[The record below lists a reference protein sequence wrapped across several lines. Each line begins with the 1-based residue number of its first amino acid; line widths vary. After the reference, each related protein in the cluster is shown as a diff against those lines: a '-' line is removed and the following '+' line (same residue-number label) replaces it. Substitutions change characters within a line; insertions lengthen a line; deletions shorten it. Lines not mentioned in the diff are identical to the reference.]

1 MRIWLQL
8 AWIWFCNLFKSERR
22 LKAEN
27 IALRH
32 QLNVAIRRMPRR
44 PNLTGADRAALV
56 WLYRLC
62 PEVLSAVAIV
72 RPETVV
78 RWHRLGFRAFWRW
91 KSRNLGGRPKI
102 DDEIRNLVRR
112 MCKEN
117 PLWGAPRIHGELLKL
132 GFNVAQSTV
141 SKYMIRRRGPPSQG
155 WKTFLRNHADGIA
168 AVDFLVVPTIT
179 FERLFAF
186 VIVNLERRRI
196 IWIGITANPTAE
208 WLANQITQAFPWDTA
223 PTYLIRDNDGA
234 YGVLF
239 TRRLWAMGI
248 RDRPITPK
256 SPWQNGYV
264 ERVIG
269 SIRRECLDHI
279 VVFSAAHLRRV
290 LTAYADYYNSVRT
303 HLGIAKDAPV
313 HRAIE
318 ASGGIISRSFLGGLH
333 HQYARI

>member
-1 MRIWLQL
+1 MRIWLPL

-32 QLNVAIRRMPRR
+32 QLNVAIRHMPRR
-44 PNLTGADRAALV
+44 PYLTGADRAFLV
-56 WLYRLC
+56 WLYRRC
-62 PEVLSAVAIV
+62 PEVLSAITIV

-78 RWHRLGFRAFWRW
+78 CWHHMGFRAYWRW

-102 DDEIRNLVRR
+102 DEEIRDLVRR

-168 AVDFLVVPTIT
+168 AVDFLVVPTIN

-186 VIVNLERRRI
+186 VILGLGRRRI
-196 IWIGITANPTAE
+196 LWIGVTTNPTAE

-303 HLGIAKDAPV
+303 HLGIAKDAPI
-313 HRAIE
+313 HRPME

>member
-8 AWIWFCNLFKSERR
+8 AWIWFCNLFKSEHR

-44 PNLTGADRAALV
+44 PYLTGADRAFLA
-56 WLYRLC
+56 WLYRRC
-62 PEVLSAVAIV
+62 PEVLSAITIV

-78 RWHRLGFRAFWRW
+78 RWHHMGFRAYWRW

-102 DDEIRNLVRR
+102 DEEIRDLVRR

-168 AVDFLVVPTIT
+168 AVDFLVVPTIN

-186 VIVNLERRRI
+186 VILGLGRRRI
-196 IWIGITANPTAE
+196 LWIGVTTNPTAE

-256 SPWQNGYV
+256 SPWQNGHV

-303 HLGIAKDAPV
+303 HLGIAKDAPI

-318 ASGGIISRSFLGGLH
+318 ASGGIISRSLLGGLH

>member
-1 MRIWLQL
+1 MIAIVKLLIWSLVD
-8 AWIWFCNLFKSERR
+8 FFKSRGR
-22 LKAEN
+22 LEAEVTV
-27 IALRH
+27 LRH
-32 QLNVAIRRMPRR
+32 QLNILRRRSPKRVR
-44 PNLTGADRAALV
+44 PNALDRAIFV
-56 WLYRLC
+56 WLYRLF
-62 PEVLSAVAIV
+62 PDIGNAVAII
-72 RPETVV
+72 RPETIV
-78 RWHRLGFRAFWRW
+78 RWHRMGFRAYWRW

-102 DDEIRNLVRR
+102 DEEIRDLVRR

-168 AVDFLVVPTIT
+168 AVDFLVVPTIN

-186 VIVNLERRRI
+186 VILGLGRRRI
-196 IWIGITANPTAE
+196 LWIGVTTNPTAE

>member
-8 AWIWFCNLFKSERR
+8 AWIWFCNLFKSEQR

-44 PNLTGADRAALV
+44 PYLTGAGRAFLA
-56 WLYRLC
+56 WLYRRC
-62 PEVLSAVAIV
+62 PEVLSAITIV

-78 RWHRLGFRAFWRW
+78 RWHHMGFRAYWRW

-102 DDEIRNLVRR
+102 DEEIRDLVRR

-117 PLWGAPRIHGELLKL
+117 PLWGAPRINGELLKM

-168 AVDFLVVPTIT
+168 AVDFLVVPTIN

-186 VIVNLERRRI
+186 VILGLGRRRI
-196 IWIGITANPTAE
+196 
-208 WLANQITQAFPWDTA
+208 LAYPV
-223 PTYLIRDNDGA
+223 Y
-234 YGVLF
+234 
-239 TRRLWAMGI
+239 
-248 RDRPITPK
+248 
-256 SPWQNGYV
+256 
-264 ERVIG
+264 
-269 SIRRECLDHI
+269 
-279 VVFSAAHLRRV
+279 
-290 LTAYADYYNSVRT
+290 T
-303 HLGIAKDAPV
+303 HT
-313 HRAIE
+313 H
-318 ASGGIISRSFLGGLH
+318 
-333 HQYARI
+333 